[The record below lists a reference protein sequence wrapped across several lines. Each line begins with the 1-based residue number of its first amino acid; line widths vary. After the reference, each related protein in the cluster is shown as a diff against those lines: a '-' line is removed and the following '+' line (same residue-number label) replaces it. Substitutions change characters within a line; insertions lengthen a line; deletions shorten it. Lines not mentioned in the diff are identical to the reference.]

1 MTYSL
6 VVRDGH
12 QWGVAVQSKSLAVGS
27 FVPSAEPEVGA
38 IATQA
43 YANPHY
49 GPQGLALLREGLSAA
64 EVVARLVGVDDRR
77 DERQVGVVDADGGR
91 AAWTGPS
98 CLDWAGHR
106 AGDGYAAQGNILV
119 GARRWTRSPR
129 RSRRPLGRSRSA
141 CSTAST
147 PRRKPAVTAAVSSRR
162 RSSSSSA
169 TEATR
174 SSPTSP
180 SIFEARCRE

>member
-12 QWGVAVQSKSLAVGS
+12 QWGVAVQSKFLAVGS
-27 FVPSAEPEVGA
+27 FVPSAGPEVGA

-91 AAWTGPS
+91 AARTGPPAS
-98 CLDWAGHR
+98 TGRVTAPATVTRRRGTSSSVRDGGRARRDVRGVLWGARGAPARLPRRR
-106 AGDGYAAQGNILV
+106 AG
-119 GARRWTRSPR
+119 
-129 RSRRPLGRSRSA
+129 SRR
-141 CSTAST
+141 
-147 PRRKPAVTAAVSSRR
+147 
-162 RSSSSSA
+162 
-169 TEATR
+169 
-174 SSPTSP
+174 
-180 SIFEARCRE
+180 